1 MIVGCPASGSGS
13 AGSVARDFL
22 RASLKFVGDRA
33 EKVGMNIVA
42 RRIVSLAMLASFFG
56 TAFSVALVSVI

>member
-1 MIVGCPASGSGS
+1 
-13 AGSVARDFL
+13 
-22 RASLKFVGDRA
+22 
-33 EKVGMNIVA
+33 MNIVA